1 MYNTEGKTLLQTLQY
16 EKLAQHLSMHKEAKR
31 GKERKKEAKTRKSE
45 KEKLPTSRARKD
57 TSEERRKRDL

>member
-31 GKERKKEAKTRKSE
+31 GQRKKKGSKNGENRKRKTPNFPGKERDS
-45 KEKLPTSRARKD
+45 
-57 TSEERRKRDL
+57 RRKM